1 MCSKTMAITHI
12 SLLVVVGKGVSR
24 VGKMEGLKFHNGD
37 VN

>member
-12 SLLVVVGKGVSR
+12 SLLVVARKSVSR